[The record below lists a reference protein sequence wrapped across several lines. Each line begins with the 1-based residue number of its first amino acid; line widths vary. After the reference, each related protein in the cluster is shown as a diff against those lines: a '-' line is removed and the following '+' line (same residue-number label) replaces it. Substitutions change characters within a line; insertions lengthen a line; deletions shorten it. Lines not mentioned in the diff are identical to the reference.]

1 MRSNAFEAPN
11 AEVDAM
17 GRDYSRNG
25 GSDEGSARQK
35 TRRHCLAASG
45 ALAQQVISGIKPPN

>member
-25 GSDEGSARQK
+25 GSDEKSARQK
-35 TRRHCLAASG
+35 KRRHCLAASG
-45 ALAQQVISGIKPPN
+45 ALAQQVISGF